1 MKKEKKPCRLKIN
14 QTFTGDIV
22 PRATKWIFS
31 ATAMG
36 RDAAYTLMSLFLLT
50 YVQFASPIG
59 YVDGVRDATQYA
71 LQFGVISI
79 VVIIA
84 RIWDGLNDPIMGFII
99 ERTHMK
105 MGKYKPWILIGAI
118 TNTVVMLVLFLAR
131 PTGWAYVV
139 MFSIFYF
146 LWDITFTMNDIGY
159 WSMLPSLTSDEKQR
173 NNITTMMS
181 IFISIGAFSVGGAVP
196 LLVGG
201 NAVKIYGLIA
211 IVVSAIFLIS
221 QLILV
226 FFTKESARDLEQ
238 EKISQKTK
246 FSDMFTIL
254 KTNDQLRWI
263 TIVILLYYIGSNI
276 LNGLGLNY
284 FYLTFNYDVGGSIQ
298 FIFVIMYAGGTILS
312 QFLFP
317 VLIKRLKRSTLLLI
331 SFLMMSLGHLV
342 FFLIG
347 APIFGSTPIGL
358 NYPILLYVLGVVIFA
373 GQGIF
378 YLILLIMMEN
388 TIEYNE
394 WKTGERKEAVAFS
407 LRPLTA
413 KLASSLQ
420 QGVVYLTL
428 LLSGALAVTEGI
440 SNLEIAKGFDSSLD
454 IIEDANNVIASGSH
468 NMIVLTLIM
477 TVLPF
482 VLYVSAYLIIHFK
495 YKIDEKKYGEILADL
510 DARKKAAL
518 DVIEVEE
525 VTPSEVN

>member
-1 MKKEKKPCRLKIN
+1 MRNKIS

-22 PRATKWIFS
+22 PRATKWIYS
-31 ATAMG
+31 ATALG

-59 YVDGVRDATQYA
+59 YVNGVRDPQQYA

-79 VVIIA
+79 VVILA

-99 ERTHMK
+99 EKTHMK

-118 TNTVVMLVLFLAR
+118 TNTVVMLVLFLYR
-131 PTGWAYVV
+131 PEGWAYVV

-173 NNITTMMS
+173 NEITTMMS
-181 IFISIGAFSVGGAVP
+181 IFISVGAFSVGGAVP
-196 LLVGG
+196 LLVAGD
-201 NAVKIYGLIA
+201 AVKNYGLIA
-211 IVVSAIFLIS
+211 IAVSAVFLLS

-238 EKISQKTK
+238 EKISKETK
-246 FSDMFTIL
+246 FTDMFTIL
-254 KTNDQLRWI
+254 KTNDQLKWI
-263 TIVILLYYIGSNI
+263 TIVILIYYLGSSI

-284 FYLTFNYDVGGSIQ
+284 FYLTFNYDIGGNIQ
-298 FIFVIMYAGGTILS
+298 FIFIIMYAGGTILA

-317 VLIKRLKRSTLLLI
+317 LLIKFFKRKTLLFI
-331 SFLMMSLGHLV
+331 SFLMMALGHLV
-342 FFLIG
+342 FFFVG
-347 APIFGSTPIGL
+347 APIGGYDPIGKS
-358 NYPILLYVLGVVIFA
+358 YPFILYILGVIIFS

-413 KLASSLQ
+413 KVASSLQ

-428 LLSGALAVTEGI
+428 LVSGALTVTEAI
-440 SNLEIAKGFDSSLD
+440 SKLEIDKGLD
-454 IIEDANNVIASGSH
+454 PSIGEITEAANQHIAAGSH
-468 NMIVLTLIM
+468 NMVILTLIM
-477 TVLPF
+477 TVVPF
-482 VLYVSAYLIIHFK
+482 ILYVGAYLLIHFF
-495 YKIDEKKYGEILADL
+495 YKIDEEKYAMICEDIKERREASSE
-510 DARKKAAL
+510 AAT
-518 DVIEVEE
+518 E
-525 VTPSEVN
+525 

>member
-1 MKKEKKPCRLKIN
+1 MEKEKKRSRLKIN

-59 YVDGVRDATQYA
+59 YVNGVRDPHQYA

-118 TNTVVMLVLFLAR
+118 TNTAVMLVLFLAR
-131 PTGWAYVV
+131 PTGWAYVI

-173 NNITTMMS
+173 NDITTMMS

-201 NAVKIYGLIA
+201 NAVKNYGIIA
-211 IVVSAIFLIS
+211 IVVSVVFLAS

-238 EKISQKTK
+238 EKISKETK
-246 FSDMFTIL
+246 FTDMFTIL
-254 KTNDQLRWI
+254 KTNDQLRWV
-263 TIVILLYYIGSNI
+263 TIVILLYYIGSSI

-284 FYLTFNYDVGGSIQ
+284 FYLTFNYELGGSVQ
-298 FIFVIMYAGGTILS
+298 FIFIIMYAGGTILS

-317 VLIKRLKRSTLLLI
+317 VLIKYFKRKTLLFI
-331 SFLMMSLGHLV
+331 SFLMMALGHLV
-342 FFLIG
+342 FFFVG
-347 APIFGSTPIGL
+347 APFGSNVPLGL
-358 NYPILLYVLGVVIFA
+358 KFPYILYALGIIIFA

-394 WKTGERKEAVAFS
+394 WKSGERKEAVSFS

-428 LLSGALAVTEGI
+428 LISGALLVTEKI
-440 SNLEIAKGFDSSLD
+440 SELEIAKGFDDSLE
-454 IIEDANNVIASGSH
+454 IIDDANILIQNGNH
-468 NMIVLTLIM
+468 NMVVLTLIM

-482 VLYVSAYLIIHFK
+482 VLYVSAYLILHFK
-495 YKIDEKKYGEILADL
+495 YKIDEEKYAEILSDL
-510 DARKKAAL
+510 EERKKAL
-518 DVIEVEE
+518 PSVESEVEVVE
-525 VTPSEVN
+525 S